1 MNDPYDRQRLAEL
14 RAQAIE
20 MGADG
25 FPADFIKVELGI
37 PRSVRTVQRWI
48 SQVHGR
54 RPSRRVIE
62 RRDPLRDAVVK
73 YMKAH
78 GLDEYYCYLGHR
90 TVRPCAI
97 RQLGHDIDS
106 LVFVCDREATVA
118 DV

>member
-14 RAQAIE
+14 RAQAID

-25 FPADFIKVELGI
+25 YPADFIQAELGI

-54 RPSRRVIE
+54 RPSRRSIE
-62 RRDPLRDAVVK
+62 QREPLKDAVIK
-73 YMKAH
+73 YMESR
-78 GLDEYYCYLGHR
+78 GLDRHYCIESHR
-90 TVRPCAI
+90 SVRPCAI

-106 LVFVCDREATVA
+106 LVFVCDRHATVA